1 MESVDEVPDVQ
12 SIARRNEKVG
22 IDTPNSMDL
31 AAIGLCCQYNFEHSH
46 VHHHDRST
54 PSVQKTVVCDFVE
67 FMAETAYF
75 WFIDD
80 PLRSEVQQTYGVHLA
95 ANQDALAVEPADCLD
110 WGTKLQIVNLLYVLL

>member
-1 MESVDEVPDVQ
+1 
-12 SIARRNEKVG
+12 
-22 IDTPNSMDL
+22 
-31 AAIGLCCQYNFEHSH
+31 
-46 VHHHDRST
+46 
-54 PSVQKTVVCDFVE
+54 
-67 FMAETAYF
+67 MAETAYF